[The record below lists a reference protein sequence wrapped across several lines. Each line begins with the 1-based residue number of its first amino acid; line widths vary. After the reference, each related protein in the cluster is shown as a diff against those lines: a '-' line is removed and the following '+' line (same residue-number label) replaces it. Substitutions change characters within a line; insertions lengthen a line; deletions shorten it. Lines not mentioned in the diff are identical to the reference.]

1 MSDRMAR
8 ISRLQST
15 VLGRS
20 KTGVSMT
27 SDSRGLTD
35 DTEMALELGAGIPN
49 KARVEVVPDEHKVVT
64 DPWMENQGIVVTTD
78 IKVEVSQED
87 RIERVIGF

>member
-1 MSDRMAR
+1 
-8 ISRLQST
+8 
-15 VLGRS
+15 
-20 KTGVSMT
+20 MT

>member
-1 MSDRMAR
+1 
-8 ISRLQST
+8 
-15 VLGRS
+15 
-20 KTGVSMT
+20 MT

-35 DTEMALELGAGIPN
+35 DTETALELGAGIPN
-49 KARVEVVPDEHKVVT
+49 KARVEVVPDEQKNIT
-64 DPWMENQGIVVTTD
+64 DPWLENQGMGIVVTTD

>member
-1 MSDRMAR
+1 MTR

-15 VLGRS
+15 VLGRT
-20 KTGVSMT
+20 KTGASTT

-35 DTEMALELGAGIPN
+35 DTETALELGTGIPI
-49 KARVEVVPDEHKVVT
+49 KACVEVAPNEHKPVT
-64 DPWMENQGIVVTTD
+64 DPWMENQGIMVTTEL
-78 IKVEVSQED
+78 KVEVSQED